1 MMDTLKAFGLA
12 GFLFFLI
19 KGLMWLV
26 LFALVARGVV
36 SKDKVDLFR
45 RACGGGADPKTG
57 QGSNPMRIQLRFRR
71 GTTRMLPPSGNVM
84 AVAPPSKWANTS
96 SPLNVGRTSRMHCTS
111 SQVTSGKPSASS
123 TR

>member
-36 SKDKVDLFR
+36 SKDKVD
-45 RACGGGADPKTG
+45 
-57 QGSNPMRIQLRFRR
+57 RFRQRLSFRKRKR
-71 GTTRMLPPSGNVM
+71 G
-84 AVAPPSKWANTS
+84 
-96 SPLNVGRTSRMHCTS
+96 
-111 SQVTSGKPSASS
+111 
-123 TR
+123 

>member
-36 SKDKVDLFR
+36 SKDKVARFR
-45 RACGGGADPKTG
+45 QR
-57 QGSNPMRIQLRFRR
+57 LRFRKRKR
-71 GTTRMLPPSGNVM
+71 G
-84 AVAPPSKWANTS
+84 
-96 SPLNVGRTSRMHCTS
+96 
-111 SQVTSGKPSASS
+111 
-123 TR
+123 

>member
-36 SKDKVDLFR
+36 PREKVERWKRTFRWPRKDK
-45 RACGGGADPKTG
+45 
-57 QGSNPMRIQLRFRR
+57 N
-71 GTTRMLPPSGNVM
+71 
-84 AVAPPSKWANTS
+84 
-96 SPLNVGRTSRMHCTS
+96 
-111 SQVTSGKPSASS
+111 
-123 TR
+123 

>member
-36 SKDKVDLFR
+36 SKDKVDRFKSRLRWQR
-45 RACGGGADPKTG
+45 RED
-57 QGSNPMRIQLRFRR
+57 GSR
-71 GTTRMLPPSGNVM
+71 
-84 AVAPPSKWANTS
+84 K
-96 SPLNVGRTSRMHCTS
+96 
-111 SQVTSGKPSASS
+111 
-123 TR
+123 